1 MAPVPRDR
9 GWVQRDDLRLCFRLS
24 KFRGQPVALAL
35 LLFDT
40 RLAWGNMFEAVEF
53 PSEGATLRGRFYRP
67 ARAGPW
73 SVVIMTHGT
82 TATITMCLDRYAE
95 VFCRAGLAVLLY
107 DHRNF
112 GLSGGEP
119 RQLINPWL
127 QARGY
132 RDAMTYLLTRA
143 DVRDDKIAAWGDSYS
158 GMIAL
163 AAAALDPRYAAVVV
177 QCPACGVEKPKQEPD
192 KRNFHTMQTIF
203 DGGDITGTR
212 ETTTGP
218 LPVVSADQLGT
229 PSLLKPIQAYRWF
242 IDYGGR
248 HGTLWENRVI
258 RVIPPTPVPLS
269 AYLAAPFI
277 RGPTLLM
284 AGRNDEMVHCN
295 PDVTHMVFEL
305 MRCPKQWDDIDGGH
319 FGLLYYPSEIFEQA
333 SAGQRAFLVEA
344 LSV

>member
-1 MAPVPRDR
+1 
-9 GWVQRDDLRLCFRLS
+9 
-24 KFRGQPVALAL
+24 
-35 LLFDT
+35 
-40 RLAWGNMFEAVEF
+40 MFEVVEF
-53 PSEGATLRGRFYRP
+53 PSEGAALRGRFYRP
-67 ARAGPW
+67 AQAPPW
-73 SVVIMTHGT
+73 PAVVMTHGT

-112 GLSGGEP
+112 GRSGGEP

-143 DVRDDKIAAWGDSYS
+143 DVLGERIAAWGDSYS

-163 AAAALDPRYAAVVV
+163 AVGALDPRYAAVAA
-177 QCPACGVEKPKQEPD
+177 QCPACGIDIPGLAADERHFQAM
-192 KRNFHTMQTIF
+192 RAIF
-203 DGGDITGTR
+203 DGGDIAGTP

-218 LPVVSADQLGT
+218 LPVVSADQAGT

-248 HGTLWENRVI
+248 HGTLWENRVT
-258 RVIPPTPVPLS
+258 RVIPPTAVPFS

-277 RGPTLLM
+277 RGPALVM
-284 AGRNDEMVHCN
+284 AGRDDEMVHCN
-295 PDVTHMVFEL
+295 PEVTSAVFGL
-305 MRCPKQWDDIDGGH
+305 LRCRKQWADIDGGH
-319 FGLLYYPSEIFEQA
+319 FGLLYHPGEIFEQA
-333 SAGQRAFLVEA
+333 SAVQCAFLAGA
-344 LSV
+344 LGAG